1 MKSMILFLIIFHFGN
16 ISFSQKNK
24 NYFKINTG
32 AELTSGLFAEG
43 YKSGWGIYA
52 SHYYNIGK
60 EGNFVISSGIA
71 FWNESNGTSKAGMS
85 LTRVGLR
92 QFVYQGFY
100 FQADAGIGLGL
111 KNFSETTRFCFGG
124 GAGYLF
130 KNAKGNG
137 VDISVRINRGFNR
150 TWIGIGAG
158 YQFRL
163 GNRL

>member
-1 MKSMILFLIIFHFGN
+1 MILCLIFVHFAN
-16 ISFSQKNK
+16 ISFSQKGK

-52 SHYYNIGK
+52 SHYYSISK
-60 EGNFVISSGIA
+60 EGSFVISSGVA
-71 FWNESNGTSKAGMS
+71 FWNESNGTGKAGMS
-85 LTRVGLR
+85 LTRAGFR
-92 QFVYQGFY
+92 QFVYQGLY

-111 KNFSETTRFCFGG
+111 NNFSETTRFCFGG
-124 GAGYLF
+124 GTGYLF
-130 KNAKGNG
+130 KNTKGNG

-158 YQFRL
+158 YQFGL
-163 GNRL
+163 